1 MEGIEMPWTWK
12 EHASTRIPNIDFLR
26 DQMGFPSLYIVAK
39 VICEGVWDGICGRS
53 GKDKAI
59 NHAKV
64 FTHYI
69 TTKLALLHFTLQASR
84 L

>member
-1 MEGIEMPWTWK
+1 MNVER
-12 EHASTRIPNIDFLR
+12 HALTRIPNIDFQR
-26 DQMGFPSLYIVAK
+26 DQIGFPSLYIVAK
-39 VICEGVWDGICGRS
+39 VICEGVWDAIYGRS

-69 TTKLALLHFTLQASR
+69 TTKLALLHITLQASR